1 MDIKNKA
8 QFIEYFSKGIK
19 DIDQLKI
26 GVEHERF
33 LFEGQNRKRISYPTL
48 KKLFEN
54 LKSDGWE
61 TSIRKR
67 KYDWYAKRQSTNYY
81 RTRTSM

>member
-26 GVEHERF
+26 VVQHER
-33 LFEGQNRKRISYPTL
+33 LLLEGQNRKRISYPTL
-48 KKLFEN
+48 KNEV
-54 LKSDGWE
+54 E
-61 TSIRKR
+61 
-67 KYDWYAKRQSTNYY
+67 
-81 RTRTSM
+81 M